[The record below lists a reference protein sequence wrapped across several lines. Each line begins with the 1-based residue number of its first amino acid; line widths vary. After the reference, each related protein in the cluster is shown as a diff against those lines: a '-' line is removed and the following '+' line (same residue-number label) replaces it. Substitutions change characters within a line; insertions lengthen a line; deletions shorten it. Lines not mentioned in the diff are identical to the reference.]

1 MIQFLIA
8 ILLGL
13 VAPADNT
20 TSNTTDNEVIIT
32 TTDTDTSGGEN
43 GQLPTPRPK
52 G

>member
-20 TSNTTDNEVIIT
+20 ENNTPDNEVIIT
-32 TTDTDTSGGEN
+32 TTNSSGGEN

>member
-8 ILLGL
+8 ILMGL

-20 TSNTTDNEVIIT
+20 TSNTTENEVIIT
-32 TTDTDTSGGEN
+32 TTDTSGGEN